1 MATSNLKSAA
11 ADRDRLISDAEM
23 RAQIAEEERLRVV
36 STIRTASERRR
47 GYMGMV
53 AFAAVVM
60 LVSRQLRG
68 TVGALLFSVS
78 TMLVIWGAVDI
89 VRISNQC
96 GTLKERQLQLIK
108 NRDAALE
115 VAREARNL

>member
-1 MATSNLKSAA
+1 MAPSNLESTSV
-11 ADRDRLISDAEM
+11 DRDKLIRDAEL

-78 TMLVIWGAVDI
+78 TTLVIWGAVDI

-108 NRDAALE
+108 SRDAALDI
-115 VAREARNL
+115 AREARGL